1 MSRDRTTWIAVS
13 LATIGLILS
22 IYWGQQDA
30 ARVRAQAEAQQ
41 ALASAHASAMPTA
54 NASPTPNV
62 AETKPA
68 TPATPEQTG
77 SLKSPVAVFQFS
89 YTRGG
94 LDNIIL
100 PRPKAERRTAVRLN
114 NHDGP
119 AGWPLNPHSN
129 TLSIYRTTALRR
141 RR

>member
-68 TPATPEQTG
+68 IPAIPEQTG
-77 SLKSPVAVFQFS
+77 SLKSPAALFRCFKNPGGFVNRLHPDHIADTATVA
-89 YTRGG
+89 
-94 LDNIIL
+94 
-100 PRPKAERRTAVRLN
+100 
-114 NHDGP
+114 
-119 AGWPLNPHSN
+119 PLN
-129 TLSIYRTTALRR
+129 TD
-141 RR
+141 

>member
-1 MSRDRTTWIAVS
+1 MTRDRTTWIAVS

-41 ALASAHASAMPTA
+41 ALASAHPSAMPSA

-68 TPATPEQTG
+68 TPAIPEQTG
-77 SLKSPVAVFQFS
+77 SLKSPVAAFQFS
-89 YTRGG
+89 NNRRGF
-94 LDNIIL
+94 DNIIL
-100 PRPKAERRTAVRLN
+100 PSHHAETDTPVL
-114 NHDGP
+114 
-119 AGWPLNPHSN
+119 L
-129 TLSIYRTTALRR
+129 
-141 RR
+141 